1 VADVSQF
8 INSLSR
14 ERGRW

>member
-1 VADVSQF
+1 MR

-14 ERGRW
+14 VNL